1 MRAQVDSAVSIAFIT
16 EKWGGHY
23 LVEEPLSKRIV
34 TRPQLDARRHVPLRA
49 IVHRFRHGLFGF
61 GAKPNWLS
69 RWHGTG
75 QFQWRNPKLQFS
87 RLKPCPL
94 WSSPEGKWRCTVAKF
109 EIRRIVR
116 ELKKQRCQIEQ
127 AIVALEGV
135 EKRPLK
141 RYARKARP
149 RLQALPSI
157 QLQSERK
164 GQLVPFIRPAIVG

>member
-1 MRAQVDSAVSIAFIT
+1 MGRALPSRRAAIQTDSDPATIGRAPPCAT
-16 EKWGGHY
+16 ESY
-23 LVEEPLSKRIV
+23 SSSVP
-34 TRPQLDARRHVPLRA
+34 TRPFWIRSQAELAIPLAR
-49 IVHRFRHGLFGF
+49 
-61 GAKPNWLS
+61 
-69 RWHGTG
+69 TG